1 MRAPGSAA
9 SSRRVNQFLRGHQAA
24 PGGARSLADEL
35 TVAPGYELAVAAAL
49 DGRLGAALLDDRT
62 AAGEL
67 LDKAGRDG
75 GRVLIS
81 RDVAD
86 RGVSAA
92 VAARPRI
99 RTACASTSPVT
110 VRPPR

>member
-1 MRAPGSAA
+1 MRAPASAA
-9 SSRRVNQFLRGHQAA
+9 SSRLSTSSCAAIRAA

-67 LDKAGRDG
+67 LDKAG
-75 GRVLIS
+75 S
-81 RDVAD
+81 R
-86 RGVSAA
+86 R
-92 VAARPRI
+92 R
-99 RTACASTSPVT
+99 ACPHIA
-110 VRPPR
+110 